1 MISVRERRAL
11 AFIGLRLC
19 LLPAFHQH
27 SLPMREPPLLR
38 LRIGQKGIT
47 TMPLVPMKQ
56 LLDEASKGNYG
67 VGAFNVN
74 NMEQVQAIMSA
85 ANTTNSPVIIQASRG
100 ALQYT
105 NFIYLKHL
113 MMAAVEDNPQ
123 IPVALHLDH
132 GNSFD
137 TCRKAIE
144 LGFTSVMID
153 ASLETDGKTVASY
166 EYNVK
171 ATREVVEFAHERG
184 VTVEAELG
192 TLGGI
197 EDGHGSG
204 QVNLTD
210 PAQAVDFVE
219 KTGCDAL
226 AVAIG
231 TSHGAYKSLNI
242 GPDGKAMPPTL
253 AIDRIIDIHQR
264 IPQVPLVMHGSSSV
278 PQELIAEINKYGGQ
292 MKAAFGIPMSQIQEG
307 IRHGVRKIN
316 IDTDGR
322 LAITATIRKIFW
334 EDPKEFDPRKYL
346 GPARDAL
353 TKLIEQK
360 MKELGQAGH
369 GKDFEALSLEDMKR
383 GYQTA

>member
-1 MISVRERRAL
+1 
-11 AFIGLRLC
+11 
-19 LLPAFHQH
+19 
-27 SLPMREPPLLR
+27 
-38 LRIGQKGIT
+38 
-47 TMPLVPMKQ
+47 MPLVPMKQ
-56 LLDEASKGNYG
+56 LLDEATKGNYG

-74 NMEQVQAIMSA
+74 NMEQVQAIMA
-85 ANTTNSPVIIQASRG
+85 AAQVTNSPVIIQASRG

-105 NFIYLKHL
+105 NFVYLKHL
-113 MMAAVEDNPQ
+113 MMAAVEDNPE
-123 IPVALHLDH
+123 IPVSLHLDH
-132 GNSFD
+132 GNSFE
-137 TCRKAIE
+137 TCKQAIE

-166 EYNVK
+166 EYNVE
-171 ATREVVEFAHERG
+171 ATRKVVEFAHARG

-210 PAQAVDFVE
+210 PNQAVDFVQ

-242 GPDGKAMPPTL
+242 GPDGVAMPPTL
-253 AIDRIIDIHQR
+253 AIDRIIEIHKL
-264 IPQVPLVMHGSSSV
+264 IPNVPLVMHGSSSV
-278 PQELIAEINKYGGQ
+278 PQDLIAEINKYGGQ
-292 MKAAFGIPMSQIQEG
+292 MKAAFGIPMEQIQQG
-307 IRHGVRKIN
+307 INYGVRKIN

-322 LAITATIRKIFW
+322 LAITACIRKIFH

-346 GPARDAL
+346 GPARAAL
-353 TKLIEQK
+353 QKLIEQK

-369 GKDFEALSLEDMKR
+369 GKDFTAVTLDDMKR
-383 GYQTA
+383 VYQGAAV